1 MESFFYKPQSV
12 DVEINWVLQC
22 LKKHESTLRKF
33 VLLRDKVEKYILIG
47 EYLNAEEVLEES
59 LKTIGYTVWY
69 YEMKLTIAGLQD
81 NLSKSIEIVSN
92 FNTIHKDI
100 KREIVPILL
109 SKILSRSQRSV
120 PSYEY
125 DTELYSRYKK

>member
-1 MESFFYKPQSV
+1 MINLTLNRFFESNPILRSVIWGNMIPKHVEDLGTGWNRFFYKPQSV

-69 YEMKLTIAGLQD
+69 YEMKLTIAGKLPK
-81 NLSKSIEIVSN
+81 LA
-92 FNTIHKDI
+92 
-100 KREIVPILL
+100 
-109 SKILSRSQRSV
+109 
-120 PSYEY
+120 Y
-125 DTELYSRYKK
+125 